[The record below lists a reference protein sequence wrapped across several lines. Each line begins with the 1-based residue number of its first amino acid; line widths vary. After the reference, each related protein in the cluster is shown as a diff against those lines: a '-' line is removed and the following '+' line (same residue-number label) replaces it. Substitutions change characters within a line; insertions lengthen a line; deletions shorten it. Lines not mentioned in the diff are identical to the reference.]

1 MPPIKPYYNF
11 SSPFFNRPGPPYS
24 GGRAQGTGGVYAVR
38 NNPATRQRKNATT
51 SNPNTAKGGGLMGE
65 DFMQFAG
72 AFGEAIGRAMSY
84 QQPQVEP
91 YAPALATGVRP
102 EITQMAAER
111 QTAAESINVQRERQA
126 MQDRIA
132 QQQMGM
138 QQQELQAEREGREF
152 QRNVTA
158 ERLERERE
166 LFPEQLA
173 QARARTDAASR
184 QNLMESILF
193 DDSLD
198 AAQKE
203 LKLKAAMSG
212 ARIPYAKDVAGGEA
226 AAGRKAMTEADILST
241 TKPDIVE
248 QTGQKTELGRL
259 DIERTKAEQPH
270 WVANAANKA
279 SQIKDNAKRAAVETF
294 IAEET
299 KDFTVEASKVRT
311 EMLLEDAIRYPEM
324 SDAQLKQAL
333 SAVQYGEI
341 RNKQLQWD
349 YDHAETREERAV
361 LAQKLNNQQAV
372 MNMSGQILRAENEAK
387 RLGMYEQSMKLNM
400 MGKLTD
406 AASTNTTLP
415 EDVILGV
422 AANTWANDNGMKL
435 KFGGRETGTS
445 KTAVKS
451 GKDLYQQVHN
461 ALLQRGDNTAI
472 ADFEAS
478 VNELRG
484 YNAGHGDE
492 GTLIRYVG
500 ALSQDP
506 SIKDS
511 GLQMPSIP
519 PELYEQV
526 GLTPPPEAPP
536 FVPGRDTPSRAAQV
550 SPIPERGGT
559 GGAVLPPNAYPEATP
574 EAIGNSEYVEINGND
589 YYVIGEKLQREDRPD
604 YVNAGEADPARI
616 RYNNTIEE
624 LKPVIEF
631 SGKGVPKTLEYKTA
645 FGKYVTV
652 KDSKTIDRF
661 IRSGPA
667 GLSVIISTPAVQS
680 LFGGG
685 AMTPQEIAPGVW
697 VSDMPKTRQQVAA
710 ETAAERQE
718 DRATKAS
725 RAQERA
731 ASRSGRPGATVQQRF
746 PGAGSRAQTPLSRLN
761 EKYPW
766 PAPLDFLNR

>member
-132 QQQMGM
+132 KQQMGM

-152 QRNVTA
+152 QRKVTA
-158 ERLERERE
+158 ERLGRERE

-173 QARARTDAASR
+173 QARARTDTASR

-203 LKLKAAMSG
+203 LKLKAAVSG
-212 ARIPYAKDVAGGEA
+212 ARIPHVEDVAGGEA
-226 AAGRKAMTEADILST
+226 AAGRKAMTEADILAT
-241 TKPDIVE
+241 TEQDIVE
-248 QTGQKTELGRL
+248 QTGQKTEMGRL
-259 DIERTKAEQPH
+259 DIEQTKAGQPY
-270 WVANAANKA
+270 WVANAAAEAK
-279 SQIKDNAKRAAVETF
+279 QIKNQANKSTIELF
-294 IAEET
+294 LAEET
-299 KDFTVEASKVRT
+299 KDLTLEASKVKVD
-311 EMLLEDAIRYPEM
+311 MLLEDAQRYPEM
-324 SDAQLKQAL
+324 SKAQLDQAL
-333 SAVQYGEI
+333 NTVVYGEI
-341 RNKQLQWD
+341 RNKQLKWD
-349 YDHAETREERAV
+349 YDHAGTREERAV
-361 LAQKLNNQQAV
+361 LAQKLNNQQTV
-372 MNMSGQILRAENEAK
+372 MNMSSQILRAENEAK
-387 RLGMYEQSMKLNM
+387 RLGMYEQSAKLSMLGNLM
-400 MGKLTD
+400 SS
-406 AASTNTTLP
+406 AATNTQLP

-422 AANTWANDNGMKL
+422 AANTWANDNGLKL
-435 KFGGRETGTS
+435 EFGGGVGSEGN
-445 KTAVKS
+445 VKS

-461 ALLQRGDNTAI
+461 MLLQRGDNTAI
-472 ADFEAS
+472 ADFEAT

-484 YNAGHGDE
+484 YNDGHGDE
-492 GTLIRYVG
+492 GTMLRYAS

-536 FVPGRDTPSRAAQV
+536 FVPGRDRAARAAQV

-604 YVNAGEADPARI
+604 YVATGEADPARI

-631 SGKGVPKTLEYKTA
+631 SDKGVPKTLEYKTA

-667 GLSVIISTPAVQS
+667 GLSVIVSTPAVQS
-680 LFGGG
+680 LFGGTM
-685 AMTPQEIAPGVW
+685 APQEVAPGVW

-718 DRATKAS
+718 DRATKAR

-746 PGAGSRAQTPLSRLN
+746 PGAGSRAQIPLSRLN